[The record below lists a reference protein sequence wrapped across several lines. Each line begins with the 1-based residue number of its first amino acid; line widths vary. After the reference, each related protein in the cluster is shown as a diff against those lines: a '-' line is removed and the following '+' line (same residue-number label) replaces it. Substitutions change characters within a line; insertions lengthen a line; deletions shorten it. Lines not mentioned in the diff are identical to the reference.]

1 MEIFEIIQ
9 SSKPCSYLEG
19 IESKFRYFYI
29 KQCSKEFYDLLL
41 QRGWRRFGCYFFVPI
56 CQGCEE
62 CISIRQDCE
71 NFIFSKS
78 HQRILK
84 NPLKL
89 KITRPRVSFE
99 HLELY
104 EKYHRVMHD
113 KKGWEYQKSTLE
125 IYYETFVQGYQD
137 FGYEFDYYY
146 EEKLVGVALV
156 DVLDNAISA
165 VYCYYD
171 HDFKKFSIGSYS
183 ILKQIAFA
191 KEYNIKY
198 LYPGYWIKDHYSMGY
213 KEKFKPFEVLQNRP
227 NLNEYSIWIKE

>member
-1 MEIFEIIQ
+1 M
-9 SSKPCSYLEG
+9 
-19 IESKFRYFYI
+19 
-29 KQCSKEFYDLLL
+29 
-41 QRGWRRFGCYFFVPI
+41 
-56 CQGCEE
+56 
-62 CISIRQDCE
+62 
-71 NFIFSKS
+71 
-78 HQRILK
+78 
-84 NPLKL
+84 
-89 KITRPRVSFE
+89 SFE